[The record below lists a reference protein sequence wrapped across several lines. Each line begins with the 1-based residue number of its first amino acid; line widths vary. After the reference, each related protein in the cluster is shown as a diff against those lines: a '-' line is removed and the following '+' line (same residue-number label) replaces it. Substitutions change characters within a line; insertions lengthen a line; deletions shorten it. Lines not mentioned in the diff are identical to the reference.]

1 MDDPHDHDYF
11 HFLADLTDAVMAVR
25 DIPHLAS
32 ETADYLHAF
41 FGLDYI
47 SLEIYDPDAIRL
59 NTHSVTYDRQNH
71 RSYSNVSKSL
81 HASTLG
87 KALQNHETILFNR
100 QAMVENTGK
109 YPFIDALLQ
118 QGLQVLLHIPLVAN
132 GVLLGS
138 LAIGSFRHSR
148 FSPDIMELLARVALR
163 LSGALDVIQTRRNG
177 EISGSDTLTDE
188 NILNGNDQPN
198 ALHDVIGDSP
208 AIHAILKQI
217 EIVASSNATVLLQG
231 ETGTGKGLVAQTIHN
246 MSDRRD
252 REMIK
257 MNCTAIP
264 SELMESEL
272 FGHEKGAF
280 TGAMNRRIGHFEL
293 ADKSTL
299 FLDEIGDMP
308 LDLQPKLLSVLQEH
322 QIRRLGS
329 TGVIPVDVRCI
340 AATNCNLARKVED
353 KTFRSDLFY
362 RLNVFPIT
370 IPPLRERAGDIPLL
384 AKFFVRKYAGQMK
397 RHITTIPRETLAMM
411 TRLPWPGNIREL
423 ENVMERAVILT
434 GDSPVLNL
442 TPETLLNFTTASM
455 PSAICVTEPPA
466 TAPVNQPIPAT
477 PTATLPP
484 PTDRD
489 AIIAALRATGGQ
501 IGGKSGAA
509 AILGLKRTTLLA
521 RLKKLGIDAD
531 TFRDKSDNEPAA
543 AD

>member
-71 RSYSNVSKSL
+71 RSYSNISKSL

-163 LSGALDVIQTRRNG
+163 LSGALDVIQTRRDG

-252 REMIK
+252 LSLIH
-257 MNCTAIP
+257 I
-264 SELMESEL
+264 SE
-272 FGHEKGAF
+272 
-280 TGAMNRRIGHFEL
+280 
-293 ADKSTL
+293 
-299 FLDEIGDMP
+299 P
-308 LDLQPKLLSVLQEH
+308 
-322 QIRRLGS
+322 
-329 TGVIPVDVRCI
+329 
-340 AATNCNLARKVED
+340 
-353 KTFRSDLFY
+353 
-362 RLNVFPIT
+362 
-370 IPPLRERAGDIPLL
+370 
-384 AKFFVRKYAGQMK
+384 
-397 RHITTIPRETLAMM
+397 
-411 TRLPWPGNIREL
+411 TRPY
-423 ENVMERAVILT
+423 
-434 GDSPVLNL
+434 
-442 TPETLLNFTTASM
+442 
-455 PSAICVTEPPA
+455 
-466 TAPVNQPIPAT
+466 
-477 PTATLPP
+477 
-484 PTDRD
+484 
-489 AIIAALRATGGQ
+489 
-501 IGGKSGAA
+501 
-509 AILGLKRTTLLA
+509 
-521 RLKKLGIDAD
+521 
-531 TFRDKSDNEPAA
+531 
-543 AD
+543 